1 MCISTKTIANNNRDD
16 SMSRWYAPYATY
28 QLLLYHTLSSQANL
42 KELLFKT
49 VCFISPSRIIKHYIN
64 NETLLGKLYMKLNIF
79 DINYIGLTDIVYK
92 YCLELNISIMLC
104 FIDFLSVVNFL
115 KWDMEMY

>member
-1 MCISTKTIANNNRDD
+1 MCISTKTIANNDRDD

-49 VCFISPSRIIKHYIN
+49 ICFISPSRIMKHYTN
-64 NETLLGKLYMKLNIF
+64 NETLRGKLHIKLNIF
-79 DINYIGLTDIVYK
+79 DIYWFD
-92 YCLELNISIMLC
+92 
-104 FIDFLSVVNFL
+104 
-115 KWDMEMY
+115 